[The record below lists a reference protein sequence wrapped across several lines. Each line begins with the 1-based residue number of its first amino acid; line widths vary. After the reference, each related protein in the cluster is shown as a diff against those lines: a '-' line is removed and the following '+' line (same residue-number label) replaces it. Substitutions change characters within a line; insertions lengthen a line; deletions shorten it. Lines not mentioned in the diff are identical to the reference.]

1 MDFSESFIMALSS
14 LKAHKLRSILTT
26 LGIIIGVT
34 TVITMMSLTEG
45 LKKSVEEELSVLG
58 SDTFYVDKFPAI
70 ITSGKQWRE
79 YSRRKDLTYQ
89 DAQAIQEVC
98 PSVKTVAADITLY
111 PGEMIKYRGE
121 STDRV
126 PIWGVTET
134 YLQVYSYYVEWGR
147 FITPTDVEHR
157 RQVCVLGRDVVEKLF
172 PYEDPLEKYVRS
184 GPHRFLV
191 VGVLEEK
198 GSFMGGSQ
206 DNIVMIPLTTLQ
218 KLAGENFSVDIGV
231 KPDNAGAMQ
240 RARDEVISLLRR
252 RRGLAY
258 NDPNDFEIHTQDSLM
273 GVFNNITGAAFA
285 VVIGVASISLL
296 VGGIGIMNIM
306 LVTVT
311 ERTREIGIRKAL
323 GAKRKDILW
332 QFLVEAAALSAVGG
346 TIGILLGFLLG
357 RLVGAVSPLPS
368 TVPLWSVILGLGFST
383 VVGMFF
389 GIYPATKAARLD
401 PIVALRYE

>member
-1 MDFSESFIMALSS
+1 MEIRESVQMALGS
-14 LKAHKLRSILTT
+14 LKMHKMRSVLTT

-34 TVITMMSLTEG
+34 TVVGMLSLTQG
-45 LKKSVEEELSVLG
+45 LKKSVEDQVRSLG
-58 SDTFYVDKFPAI
+58 SNTFTVRKFPAI

-79 YSRRKDLTYQ
+79 YARRKNLTYE
-89 DAQAIQEVC
+89 DALAIEELC
-98 PSVKTVAADITLY
+98 RSVKIVAPDINLY
-111 PGEMIKYRGE
+111 PGEVIRYRGE

-126 PIWGVTET
+126 PVWGVTET
-134 YLQVYSYYVEWGR
+134 YLDVYSYFVSWGR

-157 RQVCVLGRDVVEKLF
+157 RQVCVLGMDVVNRLF
-172 PYEDPLEKYVRS
+172 LFEDPVGAYVRS

-198 GSFMGGSQ
+198 GSFMGQSQ
-206 DNIVMIPLTTLQ
+206 DNLVMIPLTTLQ
-218 KLAGENFSVDIGV
+218 KLSGEKLNVDIGV
-231 KPDNAGAMQ
+231 QAKGPGSWDSAL
-240 RARDEVISLLRR
+240 DEVITLLRR

-258 NDPNDFEIHTQDSLM
+258 SDPNDFEILTQDSLM
-273 GVFNNITGAAFA
+273 EMFNNITGAAFA

-323 GAKRKDILW
+323 GARRTDILW
-332 QFLVEAAALSAVGG
+332 QFLIEATVLSGVGG
-346 TIGILLGFLLG
+346 ILGILLGFSIG
-357 RLVGAVSPLPS
+357 KMVGALSPLPS
-368 TVPLWSVILGLGFST
+368 VVPIWSILLGLGFSSM
-383 VVGMFF
+383 VGLFF

>member
-1 MDFSESFIMALSS
+1 MDFSESFVMALRS
-14 LKAHKLRSILTT
+14 LRVHKLRSVLTT

-70 ITSGKQWRE
+70 ITSGKQWRQ
-79 YSRRKDLTYQ
+79 YARREDLTYQ
-89 DAQAIQEVC
+89 DALAIQEIC
-98 PSVKTVAADITLY
+98 PSVKTVAADIELY

-134 YLQVYSYYVEWGR
+134 YLGVYSYYVEWGR
-147 FITPTDVEHR
+147 FITPVDVEHR
-157 RQVCVLGRDVVEKLF
+157 RKVCVLGNDVVEKLF
-172 PYEDPLEKYVRS
+172 PYEDPLGKYVRS

-206 DNIVMIPLTTLQ
+206 DNLVMIPLTTLQ
-218 KLAGENFSVDIGV
+218 KLAGENFTVDIGV
-231 KPDNAGAMQ
+231 KPDHPGVMQ
-240 RARDEVISLLRR
+240 KARDEVVTLLRR

-285 VVIGVASISLL
+285 VVISVASISLL

-346 TIGILLGFLLG
+346 TIGIVLGFLLG
-357 RLVGAVSPLPS
+357 KLVGSVSPLPS
-368 TVPLWSVILGLGFST
+368 TVPLWSVLLGLGFST

>member
-1 MDFSESFIMALSS
+1 MEIRENFGMALNS
-14 LKAHKLRSILTT
+14 LRIHKLRSILTT

-79 YSRRKDLTYQ
+79 YSRRKDLTYE

-98 PSVKTVAADITLY
+98 PSVKTVAADITLH

-126 PIWGVTET
+126 PVWGVTET
-134 YLQVYSYYVEWGR
+134 YLQVFSYYVEWGR

-157 RQVCVLGRDVVEKLF
+157 RKVCVLGRDVVEKLF
-172 PYEDPLEKYVRS
+172 PYDDPLGKYVRS

-191 VGVLEEK
+191 IGVLEEK
-198 GSFMGGSQ
+198 GSFMGSSQ

-231 KPDNAGAMQ
+231 KPNSPGAVQ
-240 RARDEVISLLRR
+240 QAKDEVITLLRR

-332 QFLVEAAALSAVGG
+332 QFLVESAALSAVGG
-346 TIGILLGFLLG
+346 TIGIILGFLLG
-357 RLVGAVSPLPS
+357 KLVGSVSPLPS
-368 TVPLWSVILGLGFST
+368 TVPLWSVLLGLGFST

>member
-1 MDFSESFIMALSS
+1 MDFSESFVMALNS
-14 LKAHKLRSILTT
+14 LKTHKLRSVLTT

-89 DAQAIQEVC
+89 DALAIGEVC
-98 PSVKTVAADITLY
+98 PSVKTVAADISLY

-134 YLQVYSYYVEWGR
+134 YLQVYSYYVDWGR

-157 RQVCVLGRDVVEKLF
+157 RKVCVLGRDVVEKLF
-172 PYEDPLEKYVRS
+172 PYDDPLEKYIRS

-198 GSFMGGSQ
+198 GSFMGSSQ
-206 DNIVMIPLTTLQ
+206 DNLVMIPLTTLQ

-231 KPDNAGAMQ
+231 KPDSPGAMQ
-240 RARDEVISLLRR
+240 NARDEVVTLLRR

-357 RLVGAVSPLPS
+357 KLVGSVSPLPS
-368 TVPLWSVILGLGFST
+368 TVPLWSVLLGLGFST

>member
-1 MDFSESFIMALSS
+1 MEFGEIFRMALKS
-14 LKAHKLRSILTT
+14 LKTHKMRSILTT

-34 TVITMMSLTEG
+34 TVITMMSITEG

-79 YSRRKDLTYQ
+79 YARRKDLTYE
-89 DAQAIQEVC
+89 DARAIQNLC
-98 PSVKTVAADITLY
+98 RSVKTVAADITLY
-111 PGEMIKYRGE
+111 PGEVIKYGGE

-134 YLQVYSYYVEWGR
+134 YLQVYSYYVKWGR
-147 FITPTDVEHR
+147 FITPTDVDHR
-157 RQVCVLGRDVVEKLF
+157 RQVCVLGNDVIKKLF
-172 PYEDPLEKYVRS
+172 PYEDPLGKYVRS

-206 DNIVMIPLTTLQ
+206 DNQVMIPLTTLQ

-231 KPDNAGAMQ
+231 KPDRPSSTQKAI
-240 RARDEVISLLRR
+240 DEVISLLRR
-252 RRGLAY
+252 RRGIPY
-258 NDPNDFEIHTQDSLM
+258 SQPNDFEIHTQDSLM

-332 QFLVEAAALSAVGG
+332 QFLVESAALSGVGG
-346 TIGILLGFLLG
+346 TVGILLGFLLG
-357 RLVGAVSPLPS
+357 QLVGAVSPLPS
-368 TVPLWSVILGLGFST
+368 TVPLWSVLLGLGFST
-383 VVGMFF
+383 AVGMFF

>member
-1 MDFSESFIMALSS
+1 MEIKESLGMALRS
-14 LKAHKLRSILTT
+14 LKTHRLRSILTT

-34 TVITMMSLTEG
+34 TVITMMSITQG

-58 SDTFYVDKFPAI
+58 SNTFYVDKFPAI

-79 YSRRKDLTYQ
+79 YARRKDLTYQ
-89 DAQAIQEVC
+89 DAQAIENIC
-98 PSVKTVAADITLY
+98 PSVEIVAADITLY
-111 PGEMIKYRGE
+111 PGEIIKYRGE

-134 YLQVYSYYVEWGR
+134 YLQVYSHYVKWGR
-147 FITPTDVEHR
+147 FITPTDVERR
-157 RQVCVLGRDVVEKLF
+157 RQVCVLGNDVVEKLF
-172 PYEDPLEKYVRS
+172 PYEDPLGRFVRS

-206 DNIVMIPLTTLQ
+206 DNLVMIPLTTLQ

-231 KPDNAGAMQ
+231 KPKNPGVTQKAI
-240 RARDEVISLLRR
+240 DEVISLLRR
-252 RRGLAY
+252 RRGIPY
-258 NDPNDFEIHTQDSLM
+258 DKPNDFEIHTQDSLM

-332 QFLVEAAALSAVGG
+332 QFLVESAGLSGVGG
-346 TIGILLGFLLG
+346 TIGILLGFFLG
-357 RLVGAVSPLPS
+357 KLVGAVSPLPS
-368 TVPLWSVILGLGFST
+368 AVPLWAVLLGLGFST
-383 VVGMFF
+383 MVGMFF

>member
-1 MDFSESFIMALSS
+1 MDFSESFVMALSS
-14 LKAHKLRSILTT
+14 LKTHKMRSVLTT

-79 YSRRKDLTYQ
+79 YARRKDLTYE
-89 DAQAIQEVC
+89 DALAIQEIC

-111 PGEMIKYRGE
+111 PGEMIKYGGE

-126 PIWGVTET
+126 PVWGVTET

-157 RQVCVLGRDVVEKLF
+157 RQVCVLGNDVVKKLF
-172 PYEDPLEKYVRS
+172 PYEDPRGKYIRS

-191 VGVLEEK
+191 IGVLEEK

-206 DNIVMIPLTTLQ
+206 DNLVMIPLTTLQ
-218 KLAGENFSVDIGV
+218 KLAGENFSVEIGV
-231 KPDNAGAMQ
+231 KPDSPGLMQ
-240 RARDEVISLLRR
+240 KARDEVVSLLRR

-332 QFLVEAAALSAVGG
+332 QFLVEAATLSAVGG

-357 RLVGAVSPLPS
+357 KLVGSVSPLPS
-368 TVPLWSVILGLGFST
+368 TVPMWSVLLGLGFST

>member
-1 MDFSESFIMALSS
+1 MDFSESFVMALRS
-14 LKAHKLRSILTT
+14 LRTHKLRSVLTT

-79 YSRRKDLTYQ
+79 YARRKDLTYQ
-89 DAQAIQEVC
+89 DALAIGEIC

-134 YLQVYSYYVEWGR
+134 YLQVYAYYVEWGR
-147 FITPTDVEHR
+147 FITPVDVEHH
-157 RQVCVLGRDVVEKLF
+157 RQVCVLGADVVEKLF
-172 PYEDPLEKYVRS
+172 PYEDPLGKYIRS

-206 DNIVMIPLTTLQ
+206 DNLVMIPLTTLQ

-231 KPDNAGAMQ
+231 KPDRPGAMQ
-240 RARDEVISLLRR
+240 KARDEVVSLLRR

-332 QFLVEAAALSAVGG
+332 QFLVESATLSAVGG

-357 RLVGAVSPLPS
+357 KLVGAVSPLPS
-368 TVPLWSVILGLGFST
+368 TIPMWSVLLGLGFST